1 MTVGGKWNLAP
12 ALYKVSVYITPNL
25 VQIIQVVTESSVIEI
40 DLDDQKRSYTYE
52 LPEGAGKKAIDFQ
65 SNERLVVV
73 LTDDYY
79 YIYERYVTGL
89 NEMLAL
95 YERSGTLFALSPRS
109 PNIIIA
115 GIAATRSLVSSRGFL
130 LVNNVQDT
138 NQTIVITA
146 ASQNPDGENPICTV

>member
-1 MTVGGKWNLAP
+1 MDAIENIYLTDANGNLLQFTFDGKDVTVGGKWNLAP

-89 NEMLAL
+89 N
-95 YERSGTLFALSPRS
+95 
-109 PNIIIA
+109 
-115 GIAATRSLVSSRGFL
+115 
-130 LVNNVQDT
+130 
-138 NQTIVITA
+138 
-146 ASQNPDGENPICTV
+146 